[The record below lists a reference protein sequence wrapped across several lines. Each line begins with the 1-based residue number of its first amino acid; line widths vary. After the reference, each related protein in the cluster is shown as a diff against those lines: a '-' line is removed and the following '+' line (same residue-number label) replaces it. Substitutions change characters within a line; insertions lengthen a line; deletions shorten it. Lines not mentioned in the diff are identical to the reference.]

1 MLEDADEDDLVQIVE
16 HLAKTCRD
24 DFKKPTQKRFEAEMQ
39 RLHGHQ
45 QAAATIA
52 KEVAAH
58 LEPSLSP
65 RDDESPGRSPRM
77 RRRKGRG
84 ERAAE
89 APGRGRAAQAPRR
102 GRAGGGR

>member
-1 MLEDADEDDLVQIVE
+1 
-16 HLAKTCRD
+16 
-24 DFKKPTQKRFEAEMQ
+24 MQ

-58 LEPSLSP
+58 LESLSP

-77 RRRKGRG
+77 RMRRGRG
-84 ERAAE
+84 GRAAE
-89 APGRGRAAQAPRR
+89 APGRGRAAQTPRR